1 MLVRLTCVPPGA
13 TVNVQQPLHH
23 EPSDAMDDGT
33 RALLILQRSPYTAG
47 ASAEQEWPCRVLF
60 DASAR
65 EVQVIVRPEASTEQK
80 VTDVLDPKLFQFVG
94 RDVCKI
100 RPARAD
106 YEKWMKA
113 VCKNAALTILTQG
126 RKTDSGNRTHGRTG

>member
-1 MLVRLTCVPPGA
+1 MPCAFRRHRP
-13 TVNVQQPLHH
+13 
-23 EPSDAMDDGT
+23 
-33 RALLILQRSPYTAG
+33 RSSAHRTARG
-47 ASAEQEWPCRVLF
+47 L
-60 DASAR
+60 D
-65 EVQVIVRPEASTEQK
+65 EQK

-106 YEKWMKA
+106 CEKWMKA

>member
-47 ASAEQEWPCRVLF
+47 ASAEQEWACRVLF
-60 DASAR
+60 DAIAR
-65 EVQVIVRPEASTEQK
+65 EVQLIVRPEASTNRRSRTSSIRSCSSSSDAMSARSVQRGGFRK
-80 VTDVLDPKLFQFVG
+80 VDEGGV
-94 RDVCKI
+94 
-100 RPARAD
+100 
-106 YEKWMKA
+106 
-113 VCKNAALTILTQG
+113 
-126 RKTDSGNRTHGRTG
+126 